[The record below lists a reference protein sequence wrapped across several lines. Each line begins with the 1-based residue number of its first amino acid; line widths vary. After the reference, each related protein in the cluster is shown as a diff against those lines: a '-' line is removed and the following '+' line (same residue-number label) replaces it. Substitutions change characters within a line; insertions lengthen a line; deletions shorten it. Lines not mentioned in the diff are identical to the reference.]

1 MENRYVKVEG
11 DSNLVRD
18 LKTNAILNTDTQ
30 SLNQYISLRNKK
42 NEEREK
48 INTLSNDIE
57 ELKSS
62 IEEIKSLLKGIT
74 NGS

>member
-1 MENRYVKVEG
+1 MDRYIKVEG
-11 DSNLVRD
+11 NSNLVRD

-30 SLNQYISLRNKK
+30 SLNQYIALKNKK
-42 NEEREK
+42 NKEREK

-62 IEEIKSLLKGIT
+62 MEEIKSLLKGII
-74 NGS
+74 NGP